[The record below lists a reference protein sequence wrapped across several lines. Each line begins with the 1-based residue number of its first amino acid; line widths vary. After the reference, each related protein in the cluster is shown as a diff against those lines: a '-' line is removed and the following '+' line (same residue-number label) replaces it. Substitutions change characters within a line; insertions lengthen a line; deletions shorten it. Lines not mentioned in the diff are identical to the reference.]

1 MNDININ
8 NEIERINR
16 EVKEAQRRFDEEVAE
31 AEKIRR
37 EMAESDRQFNI
48 KRKQLQEEEKRIE
61 EKMRNDGFDE
71 LCLELGVDLS

>member
-1 MNDININ
+1 MLNSNYNDDMFI
-8 NEIERINR
+8 
-16 EVKEAQRRFDEEVAE
+16 AQRRFDEEIAE
-31 AEKIRR
+31 MEEIRR
-37 EMAESDRQFNI
+37 KMAEDNRQFNI

>member
-1 MNDININ
+1 MLNSNYNDDMFI
-8 NEIERINR
+8 
-16 EVKEAQRRFDEEVAE
+16 AQRRFDEEIAE
-31 AEKIRR
+31 MEEIRR
-37 EMAESDRQFNI
+37 KMAESNRQFNI